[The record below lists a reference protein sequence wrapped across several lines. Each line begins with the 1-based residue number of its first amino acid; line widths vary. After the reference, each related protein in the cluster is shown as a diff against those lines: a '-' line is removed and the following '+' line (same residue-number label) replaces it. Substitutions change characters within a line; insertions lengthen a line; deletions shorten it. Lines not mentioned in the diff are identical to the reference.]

1 MKRKHAVIAALV
13 IGILG
18 MLAYVWLGSGATH
31 TAPDLSVETT
41 TGQKINFSSLSKKK
55 PVLVAFWA
63 TTCKSC
69 LKEMPHLIELYQ
81 ELHGKGLELIGV
93 TMDYDPPIMVVDM
106 IRKRDIPYPV
116 VMDLNKQIMRA
127 FGMTRGITPTTFLI
141 APGGRIVMQKT
152 GLLDMQ
158 QLKQQIAA
166 YL

>member
-1 MKRKHAVIAALV
+1 MKRKIVVIAALV

-18 MLAYVWLGSGATH
+18 MLAYVWPGSGATN

-106 IRKRDIPYPV
+106 ISKRNIPYPV
-116 VMDLNKQIMRA
+116 VMDLNKQIMHA

-141 APGGRIVMQKT
+141 APGGKIVMQKA

>member
-18 MLAYVWLGSGATH
+18 MLAYVWLGSGAIH